1 MGLFDDIG
9 NLFTGG
15 GGGIGDIADPFKG
28 LLDQIKHAIWDPIN
42 EGLVIPAKEFFDMM
56 TMYINCSIS
65 KINSFGTCFF
75 WYALYVTQETLYL
88 IVELVLILLRALTN
102 VDLFPILNFFFDKY
116 EYVSNICA
124 EYTGF
129 QLFIFPYTDKVNAD
143 CFVCEVE
150 NQRESKLKTALKEFK
165 QDIKYGQQKFK
176 QFTKD
181 VVGQIPDIAPP
192 PDTTPTTVQ
201 DNGGDNNN

>member
-1 MGLFDDIG
+1 
-9 NLFTGG
+9 
-15 GGGIGDIADPFKG
+15 
-28 LLDQIKHAIWDPIN
+28 
-42 EGLVIPAKEFFDMM
+42 
-56 TMYINCSIS
+56 
-65 KINSFGTCFF
+65 
-75 WYALYVTQETLYL
+75 
-88 IVELVLILLRALTN
+88 

-150 NQRESKLKTALKEFK
+150 NPRESKLKTALKEFK
-165 QDIKYGQQKFK
+165 SEIKQGQQKFK

-181 VVGQIPDIAPP
+181 VVGQIPDIAP
-192 PDTTPTTVQ
+192 DTTPTTVQ